1 MLIYLI
7 ETFAQKP
14 QIAVLF
20 CINTLVY
27 VAKLSYKKERF
38 RSRFVLWINSQTP
51 FEPYPRYTPRKRTHK
66 DNSEIIIFFT
76 VRL

>member
-38 RSRFVLWINSQTP
+38 RSWFLWINSQTP
-51 FEPYPRYTPRKRTHK
+51 FEPYPRHTPRKRTHK
-66 DNSEIIIFFT
+66 NNSEIVIFFT